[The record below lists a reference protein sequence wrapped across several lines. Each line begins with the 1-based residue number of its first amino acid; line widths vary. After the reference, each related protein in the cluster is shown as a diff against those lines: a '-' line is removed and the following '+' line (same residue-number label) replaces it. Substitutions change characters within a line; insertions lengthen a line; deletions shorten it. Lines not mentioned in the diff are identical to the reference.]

1 MGRYDITVK
10 YFAAKYPQAYIR
22 LALGAVLGPST
33 PAQEVQAVS
42 AFRLLDK
49 KLPEVE
55 LEVDFLAEVTH
66 AGETFVLHPDF
77 QTRYDSEM
85 RERMQSMTNDQ
96 LTMTNA
102 VDWTLD
108 ILEVDS

>member
-22 LALGAVLGPST
+22 LALGAVFG
-33 PAQEVQAVS
+33 QVQAVS

-55 LEVDFLAEVTH
+55 LEVDFLAEVTS
-66 AGETFVLHPDF
+66 
-77 QTRYDSEM
+77 R
-85 RERMQSMTNDQ
+85 
-96 LTMTNA
+96 
-102 VDWTLD
+102 
-108 ILEVDS
+108 